1 MHHVCGFQ
9 KKSITIFSLL
19 VVSLVICFRSKNAHC
34 ETKVDS
40 QKSERKIT
48 MKETT
53 YAVTHYS
60 NEHFGEVRT
69 LIINSTP
76 YFFTKDIATALGY
89 SNPREA
95 MVKHVDCGDKC
106 MVNCN
111 IGGEIQ
117 PVPVIN
123 EGGFYS
129 LVNFSDLYSRLLF
142 KRWITSEVLP
152 DIRSRILN
160 ESTASDV
167 KYLYDIIK
175 SQSDTIQSMTRQLET
190 CKTFKS
196 DAKTYDAKSDNS
208 KSFEPIGIDVYTFTR
223 KLRDY
228 YGVTFGRKGMFA
240 WLREN
245 GFLYSDRDH
254 RNYPTEKYA
263 NAGWFVV
270 KRRLSETGYLL
281 YTQTLITPLGEK
293 RLLQELGVDIDA

>member
-1 MHHVCGFQ
+1 M
-9 KKSITIFSLL
+9 
-19 VVSLVICFRSKNAHC
+19 SLVICFRSKNAHY

-40 QKSERKIT
+40 QKSERKIM

-69 LIINSTP
+69 LIINNIP

-95 MVKHVDCGDKC
+95 TAKYVDVYDKY

-111 IGGEIQ
+111 IDGE
-117 PVPVIN
+117 VHCVSVIN
-123 EGGFYS
+123 EAGFHS
-129 LVNFSDLYSRLLF
+129 LVNFSNLYSKFLF

-152 DIRSRILN
+152 DIRTHILA
-160 ESTASDV
+160 STTPDV

-190 CKTFKS
+190 CKPFKS

>member
-1 MHHVCGFQ
+1 M
-9 KKSITIFSLL
+9 
-19 VVSLVICFRSKNAHC
+19 
-34 ETKVDS
+34 
-40 QKSERKIT
+40 
-48 MKETT
+48 MKEAT

-69 LIINSTP
+69 LIINNIP

-95 MVKHVDCGDKC
+95 TAKYVDVYDKY

-111 IGGEIQ
+111 IDGE
-117 PVPVIN
+117 VHCVSVIN
-123 EGGFYS
+123 EAGFHS
-129 LVNFSDLYSRLLF
+129 LVNFSNLYSKFLF

-293 RLLQELGVDIDA
+293 RLLQELGVDIDT